1 MRFEVREL
9 GVEIG
14 GRRLFEGLS
23 FALEAGEVLAL
34 RGRSGSGKTTVLRS
48 LAGLIPTASG
58 TIELDGQGAGQPSWP
73 RWRRRVSLLPQRPA
87 LRPGASI
94 FDELRRPFEFEA
106 VEASFDGDAAR
117 ALLDELGVGGLSQ
130 AVDELSE
137 GQRQRVALVRVLLLA
152 PTILLLDEPTSAL
165 DPISTAYIEE
175 LIFELRADYTI
186 VIVTH
191 NLQQA
196 ARIADYTGLLYL
208 GEIVELNDTKTLFTT
223 PREKRTEDYVTGR
236 FG

>member
-165 DPISTAYIEE
+165 DADSRERVLSALRRFVDGGERGIIIVSHDQQVLDGLGARPIELEE
-175 LIFELRADYTI
+175 ESDS
-186 VIVTH
+186 
-191 NLQQA
+191 
-196 ARIADYTGLLYL
+196 
-208 GEIVELNDTKTLFTT
+208 
-223 PREKRTEDYVTGR
+223 
-236 FG
+236 